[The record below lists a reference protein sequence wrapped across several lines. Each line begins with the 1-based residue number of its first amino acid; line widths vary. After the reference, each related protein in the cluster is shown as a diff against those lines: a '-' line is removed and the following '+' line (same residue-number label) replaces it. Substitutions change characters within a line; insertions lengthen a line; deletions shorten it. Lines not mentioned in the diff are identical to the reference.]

1 MKLVAIH
8 AIERGRTTKPSR
20 VAPGEIWDATEDEVR
35 DLIPMRA
42 ARNATE
48 DESAAFDVEKG
59 VSVAAPVVPSAR
71 EALEARAKEL
81 DIKFNANLS
90 DEKLGERIAEAEA
103 KTKTAGA
110 DDTLV

>member
-8 AIERGRTTKPSR
+8 AIERGRTAKPSR
-20 VAPGEIWDATEDEVR
+20 VAPGSIWDATEDEVR
-35 DLIPMRA
+35 DLIQMRA
-42 ARNATE
+42 ARNATA
-48 DESAAFDVEKG
+48 DEAAAFDVEKG
-59 VSVAAPVVPSAR
+59 VAVVAPVVPSAR

-90 DEKLGERIAEAEA
+90 DEKLGERIADAEA
-103 KTKTAGA
+103 KANTAAG